1 MESTIGEVAGVIWR
15 YLNQNGEASVN
26 KIATDTQLGKNE
38 VQRAIG
44 WLAKEGK
51 LHIEMKGRVETLS
64 LRS

>member
-1 MESTIGEVAGVIWR
+1 MESTIGEAAGVIWR

-38 VQRAIG
+38 IQRALG

-51 LHIEMKGRVETLS
+51 LQIEMKGRVETIS
-64 LRS
+64 LR